1 MTIPAT
7 DTAIDVAYWFFNRA
21 EKDGLYLETDVMQHL
36 LFLAQLHFAIN
47 YNMQLLTPSLF
58 VCDHTG
64 FYEPNLKRM
73 FAFGRPFM
81 PAVKFPDKIELF
93 LESVWAKYGK
103 LSLLSL
109 QKITKSNPAFKE
121 MCISGTVNT
130 VDFNVVV
137 KHFIEQNKKS
147 QKNNAFTDA
156 RKKVLFSQNGPVVVS
171 QWQPR
176 KVDFKP

>member
-21 EKDGLYLETDVMQHL
+21 EKDGLYLETEVMQHL
-36 LFLAQLHFAIN
+36 LFLAQVHYAMN
-47 YNMQLLTPSLF
+47 YNMQMLTPSLF

-81 PAVKFPDKIELF
+81 PKVKFPDKIEFF

-103 LSLLSL
+103 LSAQSL
-109 QKITKSNPAFKE
+109 QKLIKSNEAFKE
-121 MCISGTVNT
+121 MCISGTINT
-130 VDFNVVV
+130 VDFNAVV
-137 KHFIEQNKKS
+137 KHFIEQSKKS
-147 QKNNAFTDA
+147 QKNSAFSGN
-156 RKKVLFSQNGPVVVS
+156 RKKVLLSQNGPVVVS

-176 KVDFKP
+176 KIDLKS